1 MQLIKQMLAEIKPSK
16 QEEKDIESKAEG
28 FIKKLNKGLKGAR
41 AILGGSGAKGTW
53 LSGIHDAD
61 IFVCFD
67 YKKFSDKSEQ
77 LPDILEIA
85 LKKSFKKYSRLHGS
99 RDYFQIKDKDFTFE
113 VVPILK
119 IDNAQDAKNITD
131 VSPLHALWV
140 KRHSRFAD
148 EIRLTKQFCKA
159 NGIYGAESY
168 IMGFSGY
175 VCEILTIYY
184 KGFLNLAKASLKW
197 KPKTIIDIEKYYK
210 NDDEV
215 LFNLNKSKLTSPLI
229 VIDPVQKDRNASAV
243 MSIEKYDRFI
253 DACRRFL
260 KNQSRESFEIKEINE
275 EILIKKAKS
284 NKLILIEAESI
295 PGKEDVSGSKLLKAF
310 EFIKKNTLAKD
321 FKIIDSGWKWDK
333 SKKTLFW
340 FTIKDEKPSE
350 FTEKQ
355 GPPLKIQ
362 HFVEEFKRHHK
373 NTFTKAGRIWAK
385 DKREFLEP
393 KKLVKFL
400 IKDKYLKEKV
410 KSLVVK

>member
-16 QEEKDIESKAEG
+16 QEEKDIESKVEG

-260 KNQSRESFEIKEINE
+260 KNQSRESFEIKEITVE
-275 EILIKKAKS
+275 ELKIKAGK
-284 NKLILIEAESI
+284 NKLLLIEVFALS
-295 PGKEDVSGSKLLKAF
+295 GKEDVIGSKLLKAF
-310 EFIKKNTLAKD
+310 DFIRKNLD
-321 FKIIDSGWKWDK
+321 DNEFKIKESDWKWDK
-333 SKKTLFW
+333 RNKSLFW
-340 FTIKDEKPSE
+340 FIIASKPLDEFVE
-350 FTEKQ
+350 RQ
-355 GPPLKIQ
+355 GPPLKAKK
-362 HFVEEFKRHHK
+362 FVEDFKKKHK
-373 NTFTKAGRIWAK
+373 NTFIKRDRIWAK
-385 DKREFLEP
+385 DRREFIEP

-410 KSLVVK
+410 KSLAVK